1 MFMSLKVVLILA
13 NSVEPDEMP
22 LYIASRS
29 SQFAKVP
36 IYLGTVD
43 SEMFVW
49 NLIFANIRQFIAL
62 QIQSS
67 CLY

>member
-43 SEMFVW
+43 SEMFV
-49 NLIFANIRQFIAL
+49 
-62 QIQSS
+62 
-67 CLY
+67 